1 MISIYYRSRTLPDE
15 LKLNFQCSG
24 VGEIVCSSTQG
35 GVVTSGGGFSN
46 SNVRERDVSSRPLR
60 LKDMTFYRIIP
71 HIRIHYSHRTHTHTH
86 TYVYIYMCMSTD
98 AHKHS
103 LPPSLCLSLSPSL
116 PLSQSIFA
124 SLTSS
129 LSLSLSHTQA
139 PWQVAAVDA
148 YLVQSQLP
156 QSPLTAKTIPFPPK
170 NTFYRE
176 GR

>member
-1 MISIYYRSRTLPDE
+1 MNYRSRTLPDE

-86 TYVYIYMCMSTD
+86 AHMCIYICVCGVVDTYPRTST
-98 AHKHS
+98 HS
-103 LPPSLCLSLSPSL
+103 VSVSVSLSPLLLPSLNQSL
-116 PLSQSIFA
+116 PLSHP
-124 SLTSS
+124 
-129 LSLSLSHTQA
+129 LSRCLYH
-139 PWQVAAVDA
+139 
-148 YLVQSQLP
+148 
-156 QSPLTAKTIPFPPK
+156 I
-170 NTFYRE
+170 RRHH